1 MEIKINNVSLELP
14 DGATL
19 QDALEAKGIA
29 PQGIATAVNGKVVP
43 AVLRPN
49 KVLTSGDSI
58 VIIKAFYG
66 G

>member
-1 MEIKINNVSLELP
+1 MKITINKKEFIVS

-19 QDALEAKGIA
+19 ESALAEADIKTIGT
-29 PQGIATAVNGKVVP
+29 ATAVNGKVIP
-43 AVLRPN
+43 KADRTTLS
-49 KVLTSGDSI
+49 LSDGDSI